1 MTNEDQ
7 PILNKQAQ
15 RDGKAIAAL
24 VASDGL
30 GHTAKLVE
38 LVESCC
44 MDFEKLGLKPAAELY
59 REELRKIT
67 CSLN

>member
-1 MTNEDQ
+1 MSDAPKDFQSQQVPN
-7 PILNKQAQ
+7 
-15 RDGKAIAAL
+15 AAL
-24 VASDGL
+24 IGCTDGL

-44 MDFEKLGLKPAAELY
+44 MDFEKLGLKPVAELY